1 MGRHMRAH
9 CIGVTLLVVL
19 VASAAAEGDETANLA
34 DISEDESRVFSEN
47 MEVKMH
53 QVEEMDVS
61 ADSRDEKQVEELM
74 ESNSKKGRL
83 VDAFSI
89 HLGNSLN
96 IDPGSN
102 HKTTETKATK
112 KADEKMVTK
121 LKKKSSKMLTNEL
134 LARKQR
140 PKKR

>member
-1 MGRHMRAH
+1 MGDMRAH

-19 VASAAAEGDETANLA
+19 VASAAAEGDQTANLA
-34 DISEDESRVFSEN
+34 DVSEDEGRVFSEN

-61 ADSRDEKQVEELM
+61 ADSRDEKEVEELM

-96 IDPGSN
+96 VDPC
-102 HKTTETKATK
+102 TTETKATK

-121 LKKKSSKMLTNEL
+121 LKKIDAK
-134 LARKQR
+134 A
-140 PKKR
+140 KKKIEAAKA